1 MTEQIFEAIRNLPPA
16 WVVVILSALPV
27 SELRGGLPAGL
38 LLDMSPCQVIPLAM
52 ISNVV
57 SVIPVVLG
65 FKWVTDR
72 LADKPVLG
80 RFLSWLVRRARA
92 REATVE
98 KYGVFALT
106 IFVAIP
112 LPVTGAWTGS
122 VVAVVFGM
130 KFWKAMLCITLGVA
144 ISATIVTLAYYGGV
158 EIFQALSAP
167 AA

>member
-38 LLDMSPCQVIPLAM
+38 LLNMSPYQVIPLAM
-52 ISNVV
+52 ISNIVV
-57 SVIPVVLG
+57 VMPVVLG
-65 FKWVTDR
+65 FSWVADR

-80 RFLSWLVRRARA
+80 RFISWLVRRARA
-92 REATVE
+92 REAAVE

-106 IFVAIP
+106 LFVAIP

-122 VVAVVFGM
+122 VVAAVFGI
-130 KFWKAMLCITLGVA
+130 KFWKAMLCIALGVA
-144 ISATIVTLAYYGGV
+144 IAATIVTLAYYGGV
-158 EIFQALSAP
+158 GIFQALSAP
-167 AA
+167 PA